1 MRFLLFSFF
10 LLAAASF
17 SAMAQNEVE
26 ISGVV
31 SDSLGNAIPFAT
43 ITIEGRNVGCSANEA
58 GQFKLRVPAGVEV
71 SLVVQSLGYQQVLI
85 HRKFTHTKPLSF
97 TVMLAPKATS
107 LNEVSV
113 IGEDRQMGNS
123 SMLNPKV
130 VELMPNVGGGFE
142 TMLKSIPGVTS
153 NNELSSQYSVRG
165 GSFDENLV
173 YINDI
178 EVYRPFLI
186 RSGQQEGLSAIN
198 PDMVGSVEFSTG
210 GFDADKGDKMSSA
223 LNIRYRKPVSFHASA
238 SASLLG
244 ASASVEGTALKGR
257 LTHISGYRYKTSK
270 YLLGTLDTKGEYYPS
285 FSDFQTFINY
295 DISSTV
301 SASVLGSY
309 ATNKYEFYPM
319 NRETSFGLLSNPLGF
334 KVYYDGWEHNTYQTG
349 LTAATLTFRPAASL
363 ALKFIASSYLTNERE
378 TYDILGE
385 YWINE
390 LDNSL
395 GSSTY
400 SDSLVNVG
408 IGSFLNHA
416 RNSLDA
422 YVYSFEHKGTYVSG
436 NSTLQWGVK
445 VQRERVFDNVKEWQ
459 LIDSA
464 GYSLPTGGNGFS
476 LYSSASARNRFDA
489 YRHSGYLQ
497 EKYGFSVGEAEFLAT
512 AGVRATYSMLNGE
525 LNISP
530 RFSVTY
536 TPHANSPLSFHLS
549 GGAYVQPPF
558 IKELQDETGK
568 MNFDLKAQ
576 KSIQLVAGS
585 RYDFKAFGKPFRF
598 TSEIYYKQLSNLEPY
613 KMDNIQVT
621 YAGKNIAKGYA
632 YGADFKVNG
641 ELLPD
646 AESWL
651 SLSFLNTREDVEGDS
666 YIAADGAVVH
676 PGYFPRPTDQR
687 LNLSMFFQDYLAGN
701 PTVRV
706 HLTLQYGTGLPF
718 FSPEKN
724 RWDNYFRMP
733 SYRRVDI
740 GFTKVL
746 IDNPTRKKVSSVTGL
761 FRSLMLTVEVFNLLD
776 INNTV
781 SYLWVRTVGNQEG
794 IPNMLAI
801 PNYLT
806 SRRFNLRLSA
816 KF

>member
-1 MRFLLFSFF
+1 
-10 LLAAASF
+10 
-17 SAMAQNEVE
+17 
-26 ISGVV
+26 
-31 SDSLGNAIPFAT
+31 
-43 ITIEGRNVGCSANEA
+43 
-58 GQFKLRVPAGVEV
+58 
-71 SLVVQSLGYQQVLI
+71 
-85 HRKFTHTKPLSF
+85 
-97 TVMLAPKATS
+97 
-107 LNEVSV
+107 
-113 IGEDRQMGNS
+113 
-123 SMLNPKV
+123 
-130 VELMPNVGGGFE
+130 
-142 TMLKSIPGVTS
+142 
-153 NNELSSQYSVRG
+153 
-165 GSFDENLV
+165 
-173 YINDI
+173 
-178 EVYRPFLI
+178 
-186 RSGQQEGLSAIN
+186 
-198 PDMVGSVEFSTG
+198 
-210 GFDADKGDKMSSA
+210 
-223 LNIRYRKPVSFHASA
+223 
-238 SASLLG
+238 
-244 ASASVEGTALKGR
+244 EGTALKGR

-295 DISSTV
+295 DISSTI
-301 SASVLGSY
+301 SASLLGSY
-309 ATNKYEFYPM
+309 ATNKYEFFPE
-319 NRETSFGLLSNPLGF
+319 NRETSFGLLSNPLAF

-349 LTAATLTFRPAASL
+349 LTAATITFRPAESL
-363 ALKFIASSYLTNERE
+363 ALKFIASSYISSERE

-422 YVYSFEHKGTYVSG
+422 YVYSFHHKGTYVKG

-445 VQRERVFDNVKEWQ
+445 VQRERVFDNVKEWE

-464 GYSLPTGGNGFS
+464 GYSLPNGGNS
-476 LYSSASARNRFDA
+476 LNLYSLASAHNRFDA
-489 YRHSGYLQ
+489 YRHSGYIQ
-497 EKYGFSVGEAEFLAT
+497 EKYEFNAGKAELSVT

-530 RFSVTY
+530 RFSLEY
-536 TPHANSPLSFHLS
+536 TPHEGSPVSFHLS
-549 GGAYVQPPF
+549 GGSYVQPPF
-558 IKELQDETGK
+558 VKELQDETGK
-568 MNFDLKAQ
+568 MNFNLKAQ
-576 KSIQLVAGS
+576 KSIQIVAGS
-585 RYDFKAFGKPFRF
+585 RYDFSAFGKPFRF
-598 TSEIYYKQLSNLEPY
+598 TSEVFYKRMRNLEPY

-621 YAGKNIAKGYA
+621 YSGMNVANGYA

-646 AESWL
+646 AESWV
-651 SLSFLNTREDVEGDS
+651 SLSFLSSREHVDS
-666 YIAADGAVVH
+666 YVASDGTLVH
-676 PGYFPRPTDQR
+676 AGYFPTPNDQR

-718 FSPEKN
+718 FSPEKD

-733 SYRRVDI
+733 PYRRVDI

-746 IDNPTRKKVSSVTGL
+746 IDNPTRKKVNNFAGL
-761 FRSLMLTVEVFNLLD
+761 FRSLMVTVEVFNLLD

-806 SRRFNLRLSA
+806 SRRFNLKLSA

>member
-1 MRFLLFSFF
+1 MRFLLYSFF
-10 LLAAASF
+10 LLALTSF
-17 SAMAQNEVE
+17 SAVAQNEVE
-26 ISGVV
+26 LSGVV
-31 SDSLGNAIPFAT
+31 SDSLGNAIPYAT
-43 ITIEGRNVGCSANEA
+43 ITIEGTNAGCSANEA
-58 GQFKLRVPAGVEV
+58 GEFKLNVPTGVGV
-71 SLVVQSLGYQQVLI
+71 TLVIQSVGYQRLQVHKTFSGKKSEPIAFMLTP
-85 HRKFTHTKPLSF
+85 KVTTLS
-97 TVMLAPKATS
+97 
-107 LNEVSV
+107 EVSV
-113 IGEDRQMGNS
+113 IGNDKNAGNS
-123 SMLNPKV
+123 TMINPKI

-142 TMLKSIPGVTS
+142 TILKSIPGVTS

-178 EVYRPFLI
+178 EVYRPFLM

-198 PDMVGSVEFSTG
+198 PDMVASVEFSTG

-223 LNIRYRKPVSFHASA
+223 LSIRYRKPVSFRASA

-244 ASASVEGTALKGR
+244 GSASVEGTALKGR

-295 DISSTV
+295 DISSTI
-301 SASVLGSY
+301 SASLLGSY
-309 ATNKYEFYPM
+309 ATNKYEFFPE
-319 NRETSFGLLSNPLGF
+319 NRETSFGLLSNPLAF

-349 LTAATLTFRPAASL
+349 LTAATITFRPAESL
-363 ALKFIASSYLTNERE
+363 ALKFIASSYISSERE

-422 YVYSFEHKGTYVSG
+422 YVYSFQHKGTYVKGS
-436 NSTLQWGVK
+436 STLQWGVK
-445 VQRERVFDNVKEWQ
+445 VQRERVFDNVKEWE

-464 GYSLPTGGNGFS
+464 GYSLPNGGNS
-476 LYSSASARNRFDA
+476 LNLYSLASAHNRFDA
-489 YRHSGYLQ
+489 YRHSGYVQ
-497 EKYGFSVGEAEFLAT
+497 EKYEFNAGQAELSVT

-530 RFSVTY
+530 RFSLGY
-536 TPHANSPLSFHLS
+536 TPHEGSPVSFHLS
-549 GGAYVQPPF
+549 GGSYVQPPF
-558 IKELQDETGK
+558 VKELQDETGK
-568 MNFDLKAQ
+568 MNFNLKAQ
-576 KSIQLVAGS
+576 KSIQIVAGS
-585 RYDFKAFGKPFRF
+585 QYDFSAFGKPFRF
-598 TSEIYYKQLSNLEPY
+598 TSEVFYKRMRNLEPY
-613 KMDNIQVT
+613 KMDNIRVT
-621 YAGKNIAKGYA
+621 YSGMNVAKGYA

-646 AESWL
+646 AESWV
-651 SLSFLNTREDVEGDS
+651 SLSFLSSREHVDS
-666 YIAADGAVVH
+666 YVAADGTLVH
-676 PGYFPRPTDQR
+676 SGYFPTPNDQR

-718 FSPEKN
+718 FSPEKD

-733 SYRRVDI
+733 PYRRVDI

-746 IDNPTRKKVSSVTGL
+746 IDNPTRKKVGNFAGL
-761 FRSLMLTVEVFNLLD
+761 FRSLMVTVEVFNLLD

-794 IPNMLAI
+794 VPNMLAI

-806 SRRFNLRLSA
+806 SRRFNLKLSA

>member
-1 MRFLLFSFF
+1 
-10 LLAAASF
+10 
-17 SAMAQNEVE
+17 
-26 ISGVV
+26 
-31 SDSLGNAIPFAT
+31 
-43 ITIEGRNVGCSANEA
+43 
-58 GQFKLRVPAGVEV
+58 
-71 SLVVQSLGYQQVLI
+71 
-85 HRKFTHTKPLSF
+85 
-97 TVMLAPKATS
+97 
-107 LNEVSV
+107 
-113 IGEDRQMGNS
+113 
-123 SMLNPKV
+123 MLNAKT
-130 VELMPNVGGGFE
+130 VELMPNVGGSFE

-178 EVYRPFLI
+178 EVYRPFLLK
-186 RSGQQEGLSAIN
+186 SGQQEGLSAIN
-198 PDMVGSVEFSTG
+198 PDMVSSVEFSTG

-223 LNIRYRKPVSFHASA
+223 LSIRYRKPIGFKASA

-244 ASASVEGTALKGR
+244 TTASVEGIGMKGK
-257 LTHISGYRYKTSK
+257 LTHISGFRYKTSK

-285 FSDFQTFINY
+285 FIDFQTYLNY
-295 DISSTV
+295 DISSSV
-301 SASVLGSY
+301 SVSLLGSY
-309 ATNKYEFYPM
+309 ASNQYKFYPE

-349 LTAATLTFRPAASL
+349 LTATTISFRPSEAV
-363 ALKFIASSYLTNERE
+363 ALKFIASSYITSERE

-395 GSSTY
+395 GSDTY

-408 IGSFLNHA
+408 VGSFLNHA
-416 RNSLDA
+416 RNSLNA
-422 YVYSFEHKGTYVSG
+422 YVYSFEHKGIFVAG
-436 NSTLQWGVK
+436 KSTLQWGVK
-445 VQRERVFDNVKEWQ
+445 FQRERVFDNVREWQ
-459 LIDSA
+459 MIDSS
-464 GYSLPTGGNGFS
+464 GYSLPTGGSNLS
-476 LYSSASARNRFDA
+476 LYSLAIARNRFDA
-489 YRHSGYLQ
+489 YRHSGYIQ
-497 EKYGFSVGEAEFLAT
+497 EKYGFDIGEAEFILT
-512 AGVRATYSMLNGE
+512 AGIRATYSMLNGE

-530 RFSVTY
+530 RFSFAY
-536 TPHANSPLSFHLS
+536 TPEYGSPLSFHFS

-558 IKELQDETGK
+558 IKELQGETGK
-568 MNFDLKAQ
+568 MNFNLKAQ
-576 KSIQLVAGS
+576 KSIQFVAGS
-585 RYDFKAFGKPFRF
+585 RYDFLAFGKPFRF
-598 TSEIYYKQLSNLEPY
+598 TSEVFYKRLRNIEPY

-621 YAGKNIAKGYA
+621 YAGLNLANGYA

-641 ELLPD
+641 ELLPG
-646 AESWL
+646 AESWV
-651 SLSFLNTREDVEGDS
+651 SLSFLNTKEDIIGDS
-666 YIAADGAVVH
+666 YITSTGITVH
-676 PGYFPRPTDQR
+676 PGYFPTPTDQR

-718 FSPEKN
+718 FSPQKD

-733 SYRRVDI
+733 TYRRVDI

-746 IDNPTRKKVSSVTGL
+746 IDNPGRKKVENFTTL

-794 IPNMLAI
+794 IPDMLAI

-806 SRRFNLRLSA
+806 SRRLNIKLSA